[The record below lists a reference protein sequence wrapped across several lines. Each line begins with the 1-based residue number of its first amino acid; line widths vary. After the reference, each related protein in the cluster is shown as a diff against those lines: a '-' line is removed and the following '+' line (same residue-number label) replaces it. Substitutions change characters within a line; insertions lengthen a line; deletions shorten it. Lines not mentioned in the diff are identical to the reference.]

1 MATALKFD
9 SSFAAPFFG
18 GVAASSLVP
27 SLYPI
32 AVDGHPHQLIWDKDA
47 IEVWGAKYKSNALP
61 LLRAQADAS
70 NTPGEQSISPE
81 NFWRRSQENFVN
93 GSGQLQQ
100 DRKNSTDTR
109 YNSIESRFYTSKGIN
124 CWKPFELSLL
134 NGTSLKRASV
144 NTGLQVVVN
153 AGSVYMIDGTA
164 LVVSTD
170 SMATWTAVT
179 GITGT
184 PLSICSDGTT
194 VYVSTSTAVYTVSG
208 AVATSYVAGN
218 IYLVG
223 FTKGRLM
230 VAIGTILYNLTASGA
245 LPTALITKPTGWTW
259 VGFAGGQS
267 QIYAAGY
274 SGDKSLIYRTAIVA
288 DGTTL
293 GAPIV
298 AGELPDGEIIRSIN
312 SYLGFVVV
320 GSDLGVRFCSVASDG
335 SLNIG
340 ALIPTTSPVYAME
353 NHESYIWY
361 GLTNYDTVSTGL
373 GRMDL
378 TTFIS
383 TLTPAY
389 ASDLMAGTTAAP
401 IQGAVRSVK
410 TLSNY
415 RIFTVDGVG
424 LYAETL
430 GVPVVSGVMTSGWI
444 GYGISDTKLALFL
457 DIAHYPLNG
466 TISASFAW
474 DNGVMT
480 AIGTSANQGTTSP
493 GYALQTNQKAGLQ
506 FQIQLTLTPTANV
519 SPRLT
524 RWTLRS
530 YPTPTRSNQFYVPIA
545 LFPNLMVKGR
555 QVACDVVTELQH
567 LRSLLTSQQVVSY
580 QEGNDTFQVIMFD
593 YQRLHKVVDDKGNMF
608 GIFFATFNQV
618 TS

>member
-9 SSFAAPFFG
+9 STFNTTYYSG
-18 GVAASSLVP
+18 GGASSQVP

-32 AVDGHPHQLIWDKDA
+32 ALDGHPYQVIWDKDA

-70 NTPGEQSISPE
+70 NSPGEQSISPE

-100 DRKNSTDTR
+100 DRKNSSDAR
-109 YNSIESRFYTSKGIN
+109 FNSIESRFYTSKGIN
-124 CWKPFELSLL
+124 CWTPYQLSLL
-134 NGTSLKRASV
+134 NGTALKKASA
-144 NTGLQVVVN
+144 NTGLQIVVN
-153 AGSVYMIDGTA
+153 GTAIYMIDGTV
-164 LVVSTD
+164 LNVSTD
-170 SMATWTAVT
+170 AMVSWTPVT

-184 PLSICSDGTT
+184 PLSVCSDGTT
-194 VYVSTSTAVYTVSG
+194 PYVSTATAIYSISG
-208 AVATSYVAGN
+208 TVATSYILGN
-218 IYLVG
+218 IYLTR

-230 VAIGTILYNLTASGA
+230 VAAGTSIYNLTAGGGGA
-245 LPTALITKPTGWTW
+245 LPTALLTKPAGWIW
-259 VGFAGGQS
+259 VGFTGGQS

-274 SGDKSLIYRTAIVA
+274 SGDKSLIYRTAIVS
-288 DGTTL
+288 DGTAL

-298 AGELPDGEIIRSIN
+298 AGELPDGEIIRSIH
-312 SYLGFVVV
+312 SYLGYVII
-320 GSDLGVRFCSVASDG
+320 GSDLGARFCSVATDG

-340 ALIPTTSPVYAME
+340 SLIPTTSPVYCME
-353 NHESYIWY
+353 AQDRFVWY
-361 GLTNYDTVSTGL
+361 GMTNYDTVSTGL

-378 TTFIS
+378 STFTS

-389 ASDLMAGTTAAP
+389 ATDLMATT
-401 IQGAVRSVK
+401 QGKVGSVK
-410 TLSNY
+410 TFAGY
-415 RIFTVDGVG
+415 RIFTVDGIG

-430 GVPVVSGVMTSGWI
+430 GVPVSSGVMTSGWI

-457 DIAHYPLNG
+457 DLAHYPLNG

-474 DNGVMT
+474 DNGAMGIV
-480 AIGTSANQGTTSP
+480 GTSGTAGSTSP
-493 GYALQTNQKAGLQ
+493 GYSFQTNQKAGLQ

-530 YPTPTRSNQFYVPIA
+530 YPTPTRSSQFYVPIA
-545 LFPNLMVKGR
+545 LFPSINIKGR
-555 QVACDVVTELQH
+555 QMPCNTAAELRH
-567 LRSLLTSQQVVSY
+567 LRSLLSSQSVVTF
-580 QEGNDTFQVIMFD
+580 QEGNETFQVIMFD
-593 YQRLHKVVDDKGNMF
+593 YQWLPKGVAPSGDME
-608 GIFFATFNQV
+608 GIFFAVLNQV